1 MDNIPHLFGKNAQE
15 KKKKAGISKDRNTA
29 MVPLLCLF
37 VRLFAFPDRS
47 CIFWLTYSVSNRMAF
62 IEWSASLIAFTDDAP
77 NLCSSP

>member
-37 VRLFAFPDRS
+37 VCSFICFPRQKLHFLADLFCFKQNGLYRM
-47 CIFWLTYSVSNRMAF
+47 VSKSDSFYR
-62 IEWSASLIAFTDDAP
+62 
-77 NLCSSP
+77 